1 MERLTCYESILYQLL
16 VFNYAT
22 KKSLLLLN
30 FSKDAIYRAVE
41 RGLEE
46 RTISDG
52 RMTYNIKG
60 VSRKHQLTY
69 LTITPIG
76 IEYLK
81 QKCSHKIQWLSNLSV
96 EDSERVQI
104 KGTRFSTNYAERFL
118 RSTVSMQMAV
128 EAGISGK
135 MMFIVRSEEETEKS
149 VLASKQ
155 KMNTDEQSD
164 RWWLDDIESILG
176 EDGADNDED
185 DYEEEECEAEYEVV
199 TCAADDGTPLM
210 KMIMEA
216 TNGNITIR
224 NRGEKK
230 DGPIFYSSDEVK
242 RVELST
248 LSEERK
254 KQAARGLMMC
264 SSAVF

>member
-128 EAGISGK
+128 EAGVSGK
-135 MMFIVRSEEETEKS
+135 MILDHDSRQKSEDKMPYLSGRLRCGFRPGRLVVEGSRRRLLCVLLPWHCPAHS
-149 VLASKQ
+149 V
-155 KMNTDEQSD
+155 
-164 RWWLDDIESILG
+164 
-176 EDGADNDED
+176 
-185 DYEEEECEAEYEVV
+185 
-199 TCAADDGTPLM
+199 
-210 KMIMEA
+210 
-216 TNGNITIR
+216 
-224 NRGEKK
+224 
-230 DGPIFYSSDEVK
+230 
-242 RVELST
+242 
-248 LSEERK
+248 
-254 KQAARGLMMC
+254 
-264 SSAVF
+264 